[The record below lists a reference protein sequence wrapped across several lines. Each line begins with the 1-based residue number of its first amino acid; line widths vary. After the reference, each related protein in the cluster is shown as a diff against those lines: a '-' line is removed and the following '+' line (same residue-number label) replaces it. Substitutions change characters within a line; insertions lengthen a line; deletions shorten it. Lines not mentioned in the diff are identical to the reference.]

1 VRRALVVALLTALP
15 AAASAQSS
23 QFGVRGLGLPGR
35 EQSARAMG
43 AGGAFSFFDPA
54 SSVSPASLAY
64 LGSLT
69 ASFTVLNDY
78 RSSTD
83 PAGTGSIRDF
93 RFPQFAVGG
102 PIPHKPV
109 WVGLSYSNYT
119 TRDYSLVFPATVILR
134 GLPVGVNDTI
144 QSRGGINDLQLAVAY
159 RPASRIAIGLGAH
172 IFTGINRLSVH
183 RVFGDSAYLASRQSS
198 ELSFSGFGVSL
209 SVLTQLTRT
218 LTVGLLARADGHVS
232 IEEDSLPN
240 PQRVDLPV
248 TFGGAIRWQPS
259 RKLALAGQVLAHNW
273 SRANDDIIA
282 NGGVGAINTVEAAG
296 GIEFTPD
303 PRRPQR
309 RPLRLGF
316 RYAKLPFPLAA
327 GAEAKEYGVSAGTGY
342 SFAADRAGIDLSVE
356 RVWRSQDS
364 QFDERAWLVTLGVT
378 VRP

>member
-1 VRRALVVALLTALP
+1 MRRALVVALLTALP

>member
-240 PQRVDLPV
+240 PQRVDLPI

>member
-1 VRRALVVALLTALP
+1 MRRALVVALLTALP

-240 PQRVDLPV
+240 PQRVDLPI